1 LPDFQNP
8 QQDPGM
14 ERRLLL
20 TFALTFLVI
29 LLFQPIL
36 KKYLPQAATP
46 PAPTQTQTPPAAQP
60 EINQPSEVTR
70 SRPKPQSTATK
81 QASSESTIVI
91 ESDLYQITFTNR
103 GAQVKSWILKKFNDE
118 KGQPLELVN
127 QAASEKYGY
136 PLSLWMYD
144 ETQRNQLNSALF
156 VSSATGTLHT
166 PVELSF
172 EYANHDT
179 TARKSFRF
187 DDTYAV
193 QVETSVTSGGNNVT
207 AYPMWPAGLGDETNL
222 PSYASGRIEYQF
234 NNNVERLAIKKISSG
249 NTLQG
254 PFNWA
259 GTTDQY
265 FAAIFL
271 PDSSQNAAMVTLR
284 NSIDIPK
291 DPQKPNPQETT
302 KAEVLGVAVG
312 NPHGPTVQR
321 MFVGPKSLNVLESVP
336 VHGISGAEP
345 DLRALIDF
353 GWWGVFARPLFIW
366 LKWTYA
372 NPYIGVHNWGWAIV
386 VQTLII
392 NLALMPLRISQTK
405 YALKMQKIQP
415 QIKAIQERYKKYSMR
430 DPRKQDMQK
439 EIFALQQKEG
449 VSMWGGCLP
458 MLVQFPFLIAYYR
471 MLGIA
476 IDLRQAHW
484 LWIHDLSSADP
495 YLILP
500 ILIIIT
506 GLLMQ
511 RMTPQAGIDPSQQ
524 KMMNVMMPM
533 MFGIISFRLAAG
545 LCLYW
550 CESSLIGIAQQMVLN
565 RTSMG
570 IEMREIAL
578 KRARKKEKKQ

>member
-1 LPDFQNP
+1 
-8 QQDPGM
+8 M

-91 ESDLYQITFTNR
+91 ENDLYKITFTNR

-156 VSSATGTLHT
+156 VTSATGTLHT

-172 EYANHDT
+172 EYANQGT

-265 FAAIFL
+265 FAVIFL

-284 NSIDIPK
+284 NAIDIPK

-336 VHGISGAEP
+336 VHGITGAEP

>member
-1 LPDFQNP
+1 
-8 QQDPGM
+8 M

-20 TFALTFLVI
+20 TFVLTFLVI
-29 LLFQPIL
+29 LLFQPVL
-36 KKYLPQAATP
+36 KKYLPTTPATETQHP
-46 PAPTQTQTPPAAQP
+46 ASTPAPTATNEPAPA
-60 EINQPSEVTR
+60 
-70 SRPKPQSTATK
+70 PQMKKTAGSAPATAK
-81 QASSESTIVI
+81 QASTESTVVI
-91 ESDLYQITFTNR
+91 DNDLYRITFTNR
-103 GAQVKSWILKKFNDE
+103 GAQVKSWILKQFQDE

-127 QAASEKYGY
+127 PASEKYGY
-136 PLSLWMYD
+136 PLSLWTYD
-144 ETQRNQLNSALF
+144 ETQRNKLNSALY
-156 VSSATGTLHT
+156 VTSSSGAMHVPAEIT
-166 PVELSF
+166 F
-172 EYANHDT
+172 EYADQDV
-179 TARKSFRF
+179 AVRKTFRF
-187 DDTYAV
+187 DRTYVV
-193 QVETSVTSGGNNVT
+193 QVETSVTSGGSNV
-207 AYPMWPAGLGDETNL
+207 AAFPMWPAGLGDESNG
-222 PSYASGRIEYQF
+222 PAYAAGRIEYQF
-234 NNNVERLAIKKISSG
+234 NNNVERLAIKKVSSG

-265 FAAIFL
+265 FAALFL
-271 PDSSQNAAMVTLR
+271 PESSQNATMVTLR
-284 NSIDIPK
+284 NAIDILK
-291 DPQKPNPQETT
+291 DPQKPNQGTS
-302 KAEVLGVAVG
+302 KAEILGVAVG
-312 NPHGPTVQR
+312 NPRGPTVER
-321 MFVGPKSLNVLESVP
+321 MFVGPKSLSVLESVP
-336 VHGISGAEP
+336 VPGINGADQ
-345 DLRALIDF
+345 DLRAIVDF
-353 GWWGVFARPLFIW
+353 GWWGVFARPLFVW

-372 NPYIGVHNWGWAIV
+372 AKYIGVHNWGWAIV

-415 QIKAIQERYKKYSMR
+415 QIKAIQERYKKYGMR
-430 DPRKQDMQK
+430 DPRKQEMQK

-471 MLGIA
+471 MLGVA

-524 KMMNVMMPM
+524 KMMNIMMPM

-570 IEMREIAL
+570 IEMRELAL
-578 KRARKKEKKQ
+578 KRARKKEKKST

>member
-1 LPDFQNP
+1 MPDFQNP

-156 VSSATGTLHT
+156 VTSATGTLHT

-172 EYANHDT
+172 EYANQGT

-265 FAAIFL
+265 FAVIFL

-284 NSIDIPK
+284 NAIDIPK

-336 VHGISGAEP
+336 VHGITGAEP

>member
-1 LPDFQNP
+1 
-8 QQDPGM
+8 M

-156 VSSATGTLHT
+156 VTSATGTLHT

-172 EYANHDT
+172 EYANQGT

-265 FAAIFL
+265 FAVIFL

-284 NSIDIPK
+284 NAIDIPK

-336 VHGISGAEP
+336 VHGITGAEP